1 MSGVT
6 VACDSCGRRFVLPVA
21 GSPHLVLELQSR
33 PCPYCEAYTLS
44 CREIAD
50 IDHPPVS
57 ARDAAF
63 TPARRM
69 RTIHPPG
76 EGRGTEERDG

>member
-1 MSGVT
+1 MSGVA
-6 VACDSCGRRFVLPVA
+6 VACESCGRNFVLPVA
-21 GSPHLVLELQSR
+21 GSPHLLLDLQSR

-50 IDHPPVS
+50 VDHPPPITTK
-57 ARDAAF
+57 RIG
-63 TPARRM
+63 PKIARRL

-76 EGRGTEERDG
+76 ES